1 MSRKGCDSMEVII
14 KKPDLLSRLA
24 VLYSIPIALLRE
36 CNLHISNNELSV
48 GDMVHIPGYWTREER
63 LSSLDITHPV
73 ERERIQ
79 VANSMESMEENP
91 KQSVRLPVK
100 IQHSIVDQTC
110 PYSSSK
116 CMNDMEIL
124 TTIYPFLQ
132 MKSIGKSELGQD
144 IWELRIGI
152 GPKKVHMNA
161 SMHANEWIT
170 SLVLMKWLNDYLLA
184 LTTGTNLGECSALEL
199 FLECDLSLVMMVNP
213 DGVDLVVNGP
223 SEKMK
228 KDLIRMNDGR
238 EEFLGWKANIRGIDL
253 NNQFPANWEIEKKR
267 KRPKKPAA
275 RDFPGIEPLT
285 ESEVKSLVAL
295 VQKEGFDRVVSL
307 HTQGE
312 EFYWGYEKKEPEIT
326 SVMAMEFTARS
337 GYKAV
342 RYIDSHAGFK
352 DWFIDQFKKPG
363 FTLELGKGI
372 NPLPLSQFEQI
383 YRDTKPILN
392 ACLYL

>member
-1 MSRKGCDSMEVII
+1 MKVLI

-24 VLYSIPIALLRE
+24 VLYSVPITVLRE
-36 CNLHISNNELSV
+36 CNLHINRNELV
-48 GDMVHIPGYWTREER
+48 PEDIVHIPGYWTREER
-63 LSSLDITHPV
+63 ISSLDMTQPL
-73 ERERIQ
+73 EYERIQ
-79 VANSMESMEENP
+79 VANPMMSAGESI
-91 KQSVRLPVK
+91 RLPVK
-100 IQHSIVDQTC
+100 IQHNIIDHTN

-116 CMNDMEIL
+116 CVNDMEIL
-124 TTIYPFLQ
+124 ATIYPFLK
-132 MKSIGKSELGQD
+132 MSSIGKSEQGQD
-144 IWELRIGI
+144 IWEMRMGV
-152 GPKKVHMNA
+152 GSKKVHMNA

-170 SLVLMKWLNDYLLA
+170 SLVLMKWLNEYLLA
-184 LTTGTNLGECSALEL
+184 LTMGTNLGDCSALEL

-223 SEKMK
+223 PEKMRR
-228 KDLIRMNDGR
+228 DLIMMNQGK
-238 EEFLGWKANIRGIDL
+238 EEFLGWKANSRGVDL

-267 KRPKKPAA
+267 KLPNGPAA

-295 VQKEGFDRVVSL
+295 VQKEQFDRVVSL

-312 EFYWGYEKKEPEIT
+312 EFYWGYEEQEPEIS
-326 SVMAMEFTARS
+326 SVMAHELASRS

-352 DWFIDQFKKPG
+352 DWFINQFKKPG

-372 NPLPLSQFEQI
+372 NPLPLSQFEKI
-383 YRDTKPILN
+383 YQDTKPILN

>member
-1 MSRKGCDSMEVII
+1 MSRKGCDFMEVII

-36 CNLHISNNELSV
+36 CNLHIGNNEINI
-48 GDMVHIPGYWTREER
+48 GDVVQIPGYWTREER
-63 LSSLDITHPV
+63 LSSLDITNPI
-73 ERERIQ
+73 EREKIRI
-79 VANSMESMEENP
+79 ANSMESIEEDP
-91 KQSVRLPVK
+91 RKSVRLPVK
-100 IQHSIVDQTC
+100 IQHSIVDQSC
-110 PYSSSK
+110 PYSSGK

-124 TTIYPFLQ
+124 TTIYPFLK

-144 IWELRIGI
+144 IWELQMGI
-152 GPKKVHMNA
+152 GPKKVHINA

-184 LTTGTNLGECSALEL
+184 LTTGTNLGECLALEL
-199 FLECDLSLVMMVNP
+199 FRECNLSLVTMVNP

-228 KDLIRMNDGR
+228 KDLIEMNNGK
-238 EEFLGWKANIRGIDL
+238 EEFSGWKANIRGIDL

-267 KRPKKPAA
+267 KRPKGPAA
-275 RDFPGIEPLT
+275 RDFPGVEPLT

-295 VQKEGFDRVVSL
+295 VQKEEFDRVISL
-307 HTQGE
+307 HTQGG
-312 EFYWGYEKKEPEIT
+312 EFYWGYERKEPEIA
-326 SVMAMEFTARS
+326 SVMAREFTARS

-372 NPLPLSQFEQI
+372 NPLPLSQFEKI
-383 YRDTKPILN
+383 YQDTKPILN